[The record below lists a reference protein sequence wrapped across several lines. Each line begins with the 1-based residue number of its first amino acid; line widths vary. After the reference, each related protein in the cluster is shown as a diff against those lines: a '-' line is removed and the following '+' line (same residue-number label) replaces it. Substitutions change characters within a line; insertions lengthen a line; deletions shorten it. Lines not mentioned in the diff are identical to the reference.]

1 MTALDRLRNAPACAE
16 HQCDG
21 IRVAR
26 LRAFGAGAFL
36 TCDPCLL
43 LLLAAIVPE
52 EPTVAMIEDVTR
64 ANGEPV
70 RPSIIRAV
78 LRVLRGEATRAA

>member
-1 MTALDRLRNAPACAE
+1 
-16 HQCDG
+16 
-21 IRVAR
+21 
-26 LRAFGAGAFL
+26 
-36 TCDPCLL
+36 
-43 LLLAAIVPE
+43 
-52 EPTVAMIEDVTR
+52 MIEDVTR